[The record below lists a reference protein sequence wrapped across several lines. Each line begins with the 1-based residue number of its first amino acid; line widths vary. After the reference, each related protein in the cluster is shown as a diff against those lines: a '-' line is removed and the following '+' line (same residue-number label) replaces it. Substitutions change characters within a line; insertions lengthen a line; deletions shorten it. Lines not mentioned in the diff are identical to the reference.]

1 MLDQGIAFSED
12 AHKDALVRRRVKFV
26 VEKGAMAR
34 LFKAGTS
41 SDLQRELTRR
51 LKPSSITKLQSRDGY
66 DNWLLDLIEDGCW
79 EQYSRNGLSED
90 RYAYFA
96 KLINIV
102 MCEIVSNRELIA
114 ESDWQRLR
122 LWLHLPLDSS
132 IFYSLQQIDP
142 AFPATWMLKGM
153 TRQQYWSMQNAAR
166 KLAEH
171 YGIPPIWFEDAWV
184 S

>member
-1 MLDQGIAFSED
+1 MLDQEMAFSED
-12 AHKDALVRRRVKFV
+12 AHKDALVKRRIKFV

-41 SDLQRELTRR
+41 SALQKELIRK
-51 LKPSSITKLQSRDGY
+51 LKPSSIAKLQSRDEY
-66 DNWLLDLIEDGCW
+66 DNWLLELVEDNCW

-90 RYAYFA
+90 RWAYFA

-102 MCEIVSNRELIA
+102 IYEIVSNRELLS
-114 ESDWQRLR
+114 ESDWQRLHP
-122 LWLHLPLDSS
+122 WLHLPLDSNV
-132 IFYSLQQIDP
+132 FFSLQKIDP
-142 AFPATWMLKGM
+142 AVPATWMLKGM

-166 KLAEH
+166 KLAEQ
-171 YGIPPIWFEDAWV
+171 YDIPPIWFEDAWV